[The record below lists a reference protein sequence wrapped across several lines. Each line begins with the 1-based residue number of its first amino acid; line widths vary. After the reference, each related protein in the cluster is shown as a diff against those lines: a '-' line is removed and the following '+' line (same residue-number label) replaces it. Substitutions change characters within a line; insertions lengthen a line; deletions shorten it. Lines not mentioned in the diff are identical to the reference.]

1 MIFVPQWPTWY
12 GRRTL
17 VSAGEGSSVAELLGD
32 SDGLAREALLDRDRA
47 IAEAL
52 IEQRQP

>member
-1 MIFVPQWPTWY
+1 
-12 GRRTL
+12 